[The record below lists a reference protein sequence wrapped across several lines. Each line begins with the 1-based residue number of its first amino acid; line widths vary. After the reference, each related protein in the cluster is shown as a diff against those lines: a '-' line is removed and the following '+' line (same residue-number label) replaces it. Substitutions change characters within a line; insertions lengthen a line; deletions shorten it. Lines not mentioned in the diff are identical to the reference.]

1 MASPTGTPSSSSRKL
16 FIGPRIRRLRE
27 QLQWNQAE
35 LASRL
40 ALSLSYVSQI
50 ETNQRP
56 VTASVLIKLAE
67 VFGGGIGQFSEEQD
81 QQLLADLDAAL
92 RDRSLTTTA
101 MAPAQVARL
110 VEQAPELAESYVAL
124 HQRYL
129 RLQDEHSQM
138 IDRFYGEQ
146 GREAAGAPPSFRGE
160 PLPHEAVRD
169 HLNRRNNHL
178 DDLDLRG
185 EQLAQSLG
193 LVPGHRAQPLR
204 ELLLQRHG
212 IKTEVA
218 DDPQTREEMSDAFL
232 RHYDARRRL
241 LRMPR
246 FLSDAQQAFQ
256 LATQYALIAEADAIE
271 AELGAGAFVDEA
283 TRALARQGFA
293 HYFAGATLLPYGE
306 FLTAARNARYDVEL
320 LQQRFQVSVETIC
333 HRLSTLQR
341 NGNRGVPF
349 YFVRVDQAGNISK
362 RQSATSFHFA
372 RHGGACPLWHVHEAF
387 AQPGRFLTQIAEM
400 PDGSRFFGIART
412 IERHGGGGYLARR
425 KLLRDRARLRHLACA
440 GAGLC
445 RGLELR
451 REHGVQAGHPHRPRL
466 PRVPTRALRPARI
479 PARGQGAGGGQRQ
492 RVAGVVSVHGLKNR
506 FGRPLLR
513 HDAHPS
519 SLVRCCGCPLQR
531 SQ

>member
-1 MASPTGTPSSSSRKL
+1 MNPREPLRAAGPGPSRKL

-27 QLQWNQAE
+27 QMQWNQAE

-81 QQLLADLDAAL
+81 QQLLHDLDAAL
-92 RDRSLTTTA
+92 RDRSLTP
-101 MAPAQVARL
+101 MALAPTQVARL
-110 VEQAPELAESYVAL
+110 VEQAPELAEAYVAL

-146 GREAAGAPPSFRGE
+146 GPEPAVVPVSSRGE

-178 DDLDLRG
+178 DELDLRG
-185 EQLAQSLG
+185 EQLAEALG
-193 LVPGHRAQPLR
+193 LTPGQRARALR
-204 ELLLQRHG
+204 ELLQQRYG

-218 DDPQTREEMSDAFL
+218 DEDEGRGAAAGAFL
-232 RHYDARRRL
+232 RQYDARRRV
-241 LRMPR
+241 LRLPR

-271 AELGAGAFVDEA
+271 AELRAGAFVDDA
-283 TRALARQGFA
+283 TRALAKQGFA
-293 HYFAGATLLPYGE
+293 HYFAGATLLPYVP
-306 FLTAARNARYDVEL
+306 FLEAARQVRYDVEL

-387 AQPGRFLTQIAEM
+387 AQPGRFLRQIAEM

-412 IERHGGGGYLARR
+412 IERHGGGGYQSRR
-425 KLLRDRARLRHLACA
+425 KLFAVGLGCDLAHARELVYADGLALDPETVSRRAVPI
-440 GAGLC
+440 GPGC
-445 RGLELR
+445 RVCP
-451 REHGVQAGHPHRPRL
+451 REHCVQRAFPPAGK
-466 PRVPTRALRPARI
+466 AL
-479 PARGQGAGGGQRQ
+479 
-492 RVAGVVSVHGLKNR
+492 VADS
-506 FGRPLLR
+506 
-513 HDAHPS
+513 DS
-519 SLVRCCGCPLQR
+519 ESLVSYRFTG
-531 SQ
+531 